1 MGDLMRFNMVLVVL
15 LLLSGQVSALE
26 QLVVLSIPG
35 MNCPVCPITIKKSLQ
50 KVTGVKTA
58 NVIFKSKLAEVTF
71 DDEVTGI
78 NQLKQA
84 TANVG
89 YPSQLQKEDS
99 HGK

>member
-1 MGDLMRFNMVLVVL
+1 MGNLMKFIMVFVVL
-15 LLLSGQVSALE
+15 LLLSWQLSASE
-26 QLVVLSIPG
+26 QSVVLSIPG
-35 MNCPVCPITIKKSLQ
+35 MNCPVCPITIKRSLQ
-50 KVTGVKTA
+50 KVAGVKTA

>member
-1 MGDLMRFNMVLVVL
+1 MKCIMVLIIS
-15 LLLSGQVSALE
+15 LLLSGLLSAAE
-26 QLVVLSIPG
+26 QSVVLSIPG

-50 KVTGVKTA
+50 KVAGVKTA

-71 DDEVTGI
+71 DDQVTDI

-84 TANVG
+84 TENVG
-89 YPSQLQKEDS
+89 YPSQLQEENS

>member
-1 MGDLMRFNMVLVVL
+1 MGNFMKCIMVLIIS
-15 LLLSGQVSALE
+15 LLLSGLLSAAE
-26 QLVVLSIPG
+26 QSVVLSIPG

-50 KVTGVKTA
+50 KVAGVKTA

-71 DDEVTGI
+71 DDQVTDI

-84 TANVG
+84 TENVG
-89 YPSQLQKEDS
+89 YPSQLQEENS